1 MSLTGALFTGVSGLD
16 AQTQR
21 MATISENIANVNT
34 VGFKRVTTR
43 FATLVTE
50 SGSNDVFAPGGVRST
65 PFNLISEQGQ
75 VSASSSELDLAIT
88 GRGFFAVKRDPADQA
103 ALFTRAGSF
112 TPDSVGN
119 LRNAAGLF
127 LQGWPLDANGNIP
140 ASNAD
145 LTSVETVNVA
155 TVSGTAAATTT
166 VAIGINLDAD
176 QVADGTYV
184 AGDMSQ
190 NNADVVNG
198 VVPPGGL
205 APQFFRNFTVFD
217 ALGSVHEL
225 TVGYVKTATNTWAV
239 ELYATDPADVDAV
252 AHPNGL
258 LESGSLIFNGDGT
271 PDGAATAAA
280 LGLGALNA
288 ATGEITSTVP
298 VTWTNGSNASN
309 IVFDWGTDATNEGL
323 TQFASPFNVAFVNQN
338 GAAVGLLNGVTVDE
352 EGIVTASFNN
362 GENQQLFKLP
372 IVTFADANS
381 LDTRSGNAF
390 AETQESGS
398 FNLREAGTGGA
409 GLVVPSALE
418 SANVDIAQEFTD
430 MIVTQRSFAANT
442 RVITTADEMLDELI
456 RIIR

>member
-1 MSLTGALFTGVSGLD
+1 MSLTGALFTGVSGLN
-16 AQTQR
+16 AQTQK

-43 FATLVTE
+43 FSTLVTE
-50 SGSNDVFAPGGVRST
+50 SGSSNVFAPGGVRSN
-65 PFNLISEQGQ
+65 PFNLIAEQGAIAT
-75 VSASSSELDLAIT
+75 STSELDLAIT
-88 GRGFFAVKRDPADQA
+88 GNGFFAVKVDTTDLDAV
-103 ALFTRAGSF
+103 FTRAGSF
-112 TPDSVGN
+112 TPDAVGN
-119 LRNAAGLF
+119 LRNASGLF

-155 TVSGTAAATTT
+155 AVSGAAASTTN
-166 VAIGINLDAD
+166 VSIGINLDAD
-176 QVADGTYV
+176 QVADGTYTV
-184 AGDMSQ
+184 GDMAQ
-190 NNADVVNG
+190 NNADVIAG
-198 VVPPGGL
+198 IIPPGGL
-205 APQFFRNFTVFD
+205 APQFFRNFNIFD

-239 ELYATDPADVDAV
+239 ELFATDPTEVDPV
-252 AHPNGL
+252 AHPNGI
-258 LESGSLIFNGDGT
+258 LETGNLVFNGDGT

-288 ATGEITSTVP
+288 TNGEITSQLP
-298 VTWTNGSNASN
+298 ITWTNGANASN
-309 IVFDWGTDATNEGL
+309 VTIDWGTDATNEGL

-338 GAAVGLLNGVTVDE
+338 GAAVGLLNGVTVDD

-381 LDTRSGNAF
+381 LDTVTGNAF
-390 AETQESGS
+390 SETQESGS

-418 SANVDIAQEFTD
+418 SANVDIANEFTD
-430 MIVTQRSFAANT
+430 MIITQRSFAANT
-442 RVITTADEMLDELI
+442 RVISTADEMLDELI